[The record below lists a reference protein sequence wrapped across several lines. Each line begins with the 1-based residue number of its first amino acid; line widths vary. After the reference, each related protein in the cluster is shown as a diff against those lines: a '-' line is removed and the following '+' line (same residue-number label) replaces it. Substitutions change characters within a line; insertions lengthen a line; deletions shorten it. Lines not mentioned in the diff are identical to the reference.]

1 MRRVLNR
8 LADLKALVLGSA
20 ERRVS
25 KGAQAGS
32 RTSWTI
38 LRDAA
43 LRLLRM
49 RVRKVA
55 GLVALLVAGF
65 LASAH
70 FGGFAQNAQTDRGIV
85 ADLISK
91 ALSSDTS
98 QVSIG
103 AVNGALSSDVEI
115 RDVVLSDRDG
125 AWLRLDRVRLIW
137 TRSALLLRRL
147 DVDRLE
153 IGKLE
158 ILRRPAPQPAGTA
171 PPSNE
176 PILPELPLKVILR
189 ALQLNEL
196 ALGAPVIGVAAR
208 FGATGS
214 ATLGPPSEGLD
225 LKLDARRL
233 DMGGTF
239 NVNLAFVPQST
250 RLQLAAKL
258 DEPAGGLISKVAGLP
273 GEPPVKLDLNG
284 DGPLDSFRSNLTFTA
299 GPTIGADGSA
309 TLTRAGVE
317 RQLALAL
324 DARIEGLMPPPVAPV
339 FAGSTR
345 LDGAVGLR
353 DDGGVDIRNLALVS
367 ALARLDVLGRYN
379 ADRTLDIRVGAASRP
394 NADGRTVASGT
405 EIGKLAFDA
414 TIRGPVAG
422 PTVVATLDARDAK
435 MPVGRF
441 GKVGLSFNATP
452 TGTIGQPGTRIAL
465 TSDGEASGIAL
476 ADKALAR
483 AVGDKVT
490 FTLRGT
496 GQDDGTADFEAL
508 KLVLSGV
515 ELDYKGKL
523 GQARVLGQLKA
534 VLPDLARL
542 SGLAERPLGG
552 RAEVTADLDATPR
565 LNNYTA
571 TLDGKAERLATGAA
585 TLDRLLAG
593 NLTLAG
599 RVNALAGDYTVNGLR
614 VAGQHAAFT
623 ADGSLGRQQSS
634 LKLALGLPDLK
645 RADPRLS
652 GRGDV
657 TAEITGPQNRLDATA
672 RIALANATALG
683 RPVPRLA
690 IDAVA
695 KDLQGALSA
704 RVGLSGEVD
713 SRPATG
719 TIELARQAD
728 DGWNLSTLDLAV
740 GSVKLNGALTLDPAS
755 RAAGR
760 LKLAARNLDD
770 LSALALTK
778 LGGQLDAD
786 IVLAA
791 PGGRQDLD
799 LTARGSRLAGPSM
812 SIDKLDATIGARDI
826 YGRPMLDAAIAV
838 DRAVA
843 AGEVISAIRFDSK
856 GAPDASAFTLSAN
869 ARGFALKSAGR
880 LVPGEPLKL
889 ELASFDARRDGRAIT
904 LANPASF
911 SFPAS
916 GVEIANLALMID
928 KGRVTL
934 DGRAGSALDL
944 RFAARDVPLS
954 AARIASPNLNLSGTL
969 NAEAQIK
976 GRPGELSG
984 PWKLRIAQ
992 LVTPETRQAG
1002 LPPVEIAGEGALQ
1015 GDATS
1020 VSASVNAGRGASL
1033 TLRGT
1038 APLNATGAL
1047 NLSAQGRVDAALA
1060 NTTLGANGQRV
1071 TGSVALDMRASGTAS
1086 APHLSGNATLS
1097 NGSFT
1102 DALQGIRLDAVE
1114 ARIAANGDNLTIERA
1129 SARTPN
1135 GGTLSASGQVRID
1148 PAAGFP
1154 GNLRIRGERAQ
1165 LVSSGLVTAVAGM
1178 NLELSGPLAQRPRI
1192 GGRIDIASLEVS
1204 VPDRLPASLRPVD
1217 GIKHLNA
1224 RGTAAARLAAARKA
1238 QQARGRR
1245 AAPAFD
1251 AALALTVSAPNR
1263 VFIRG
1268 RGIDAELGGEIRVSG
1283 TSSAPVLNGG
1293 FELRRG
1299 RLNVLTQRLDFSRGR
1314 LTFGGGLMPEL
1325 DFVAQTSAGDVT
1337 AKIIVTGPADQPN
1350 FAFTSQPEL
1359 PQDEVLSRLLF
1370 ARASGSLSP
1379 FQALQLAQAAAQFA
1393 GGGGDDTF
1401 ERLRKSLGVDNL
1413 DIQMGAGGPTV
1424 GASRYINDNISVG
1437 VKVGS
1442 KPEDS
1447 GVSVGVDVTKRLKLQ
1462 AEAGAD
1468 GSAAVGVGAE
1478 WEY

>member
-1 MRRVLNR
+1 MRRLLTMPR
-8 LADLKALVLGSA
+8 LALF
-20 ERRVS
+20 
-25 KGAQAGS
+25 
-32 RTSWTI
+32 
-38 LRDAA
+38 
-43 LRLLRM
+43 
-49 RVRKVA
+49 
-55 GLVALLVAGF
+55 ALLLTAGF

-70 FGGFAQNAQTDRGIV
+70 FGGFAQNAQSDRGIV

-103 AVNGALSSDVEI
+103 EVNGALSSDVEI
-115 RDVVLSDRDG
+115 RDIVLSDRDG
-125 AWLRLDRVRLIW
+125 VWLRLDRVRLIW

-158 ILRRPAPQPAGTA
+158 MLRRPAPQPAGTA
-171 PPSNE
+171 PASNE

-189 ALQLNEL
+189 AFQLNEL
-196 ALGAPVIGVAAR
+196 ALGEPVLGVAAR
-208 FGATGS
+208 LGATGS
-214 ATLGPPSEGLD
+214 ASLGPPSEGLD
-225 LKLDARRL
+225 LKFEARRL

-239 NVNLAFVPQST
+239 NVDLAFVPQTT

-273 GEPPVKLDLNG
+273 GEPPVRLDLNG

-299 GPTIGADGSA
+299 GPTIGAEGSA
-309 TLTRAGVE
+309 TLNRAGVE

-324 DARIEGLMPPPVAPV
+324 EARIEGLMPPPVAPV

-379 ADRTLDIRVGAASRP
+379 ADKTLDIRVGAASRP
-394 NADGRTVASGT
+394 NANGRTVSSGA

-422 PTVVATLDARDAK
+422 PTVVATLDAQDAK
-435 MPVGRF
+435 MPAGRF
-441 GKVGLSFNATP
+441 GKVALAFNATP
-452 TGTIGQPGTRIAL
+452 TGTIGEPGTRITL

-476 ADKALAR
+476 TDKALAR

-490 FTLRGT
+490 FTLRGV
-496 GQDDGTADFEAL
+496 GQDDGTADFETL
-508 KLVLSGV
+508 KLALSGV

-523 GQARVLGQLKA
+523 GRARVLGKLKA
-534 VLPDLARL
+534 VLPDLSRL

-571 TLDGKAERLATGAA
+571 TLDGKAERLATGTAVV
-585 TLDRLLAG
+585 DRLLAG

-599 RVNALAGDYTVNGLR
+599 RVNALAGDYTVDGLR

-634 LKLALGLPDLK
+634 LKLALALPDLK
-645 RADPRLS
+645 RADSRLS
-652 GRGDV
+652 GRGDII
-657 TAEITGPQNRLDATA
+657 AEITGPQNKLDATA
-672 RIALANATALG
+672 RIAIANATALA
-683 RPVPRLA
+683 RPIPRLT

-704 RVGLSGEVD
+704 SVNLTGEVD
-713 SRPATG
+713 AKPASG
-719 TIELARQAD
+719 HVQLARQPD
-728 DGWNLSTLDLAV
+728 DGWNLSPLDLSI
-740 GSVKLNGALTLDPAS
+740 GSVRLNGGLTLDPAS

-760 LKLAARNLDD
+760 LTLAARNLDD

-786 IVLAA
+786 IVLAT
-791 PGGRQDLD
+791 PEGRQDID
-799 LTARGSRLAGPSM
+799 LTARGSRLVGPSV
-812 SIDKLDATIGARDI
+812 SIEKLDAKIGARDI
-826 YGRPMLDAAIAV
+826 YDRPMLDAAVAI
-838 DRAVA
+838 DRAIA
-843 AGEVISAIRFDSK
+843 AGETISAIRFDSK

-869 ARGFALKSAGR
+869 ARGFALKGAGL

-904 LANPASF
+904 LANPATF

-916 GVEIANLALMID
+916 GVEIAGLALTID
-928 KGRVTL
+928 KGKVTL
-934 DGRAGSALDL
+934 DGRAGETLDL
-944 RFAARDVPLS
+944 RFTARDVPLA
-954 AARIASPNLNLSGTL
+954 AARIASPSLNFSGTL
-969 NAEAQIK
+969 NAEAQVK
-976 GRPGELSG
+976 GKPGDLAG
-984 PWKLRIAQ
+984 PWKVRIAQ

-1002 LPPVEIAGEGALQ
+1002 LPPVEITGEGAFK

-1020 VSASVNAGRGASL
+1020 VSATVNAGRGASL

-1038 APLNATGAL
+1038 APLNATGPLDLA
-1047 NLSAQGRVDAALA
+1047 AQGRVDAGLA
-1060 NTTLGANGQRV
+1060 NPLLAVNGQRV
-1071 TGSVALDMRASGTAS
+1071 TGSVAVDMRAGGTAS
-1086 APHLSGNATLS
+1086 APRLSGNATLS

-1102 DALQGIRLDAVE
+1102 DALQGIRLNAIE
-1114 ARIAANGDNLTIERA
+1114 ARVAANGDNLTVERA
-1129 SARTPN
+1129 SARAPN
-1135 GGTLSASGQVRID
+1135 GGTITASGQVKVD

-1154 GNLRIRGERAQ
+1154 GNIRIRGDRAQ
-1165 LVSSGLVTAVAGM
+1165 LVSSGLVTAVAGLD
-1178 NLELSGPLAQRPRI
+1178 LEISGPLAQRPRL
-1192 GGRIDIASLEVS
+1192 GGRIDIVSLEVT

-1217 GIKHLNA
+1217 GIRHIHA
-1224 RGTAAARLAAARKA
+1224 RGTAAARLAAERKA
-1238 QQARGRR
+1238 REARGRGR
-1245 AAPAFD
+1245 AAPPFD
-1251 AALALTVSAPNR
+1251 ATLALTVSAPSR

-1268 RGIDAELGGEIRVSG
+1268 RGIDAELGGEIRVAG

-1299 RLNVLTQRLDFSRGR
+1299 RISVLTQRLDFSRGR
-1314 LTFGGGLMPEL
+1314 LTFAGGLIPEL
-1325 DFVAQTSAGDVT
+1325 DFVAETSAGDVT
-1337 AKIIVTGPADQPN
+1337 ARITVSGPADQPS

-1413 DIQMGAGGPTV
+1413 DIQMGAGGPTL
-1424 GASRYINDNISVG
+1424 GASRYISDNVSIG
-1437 VKVGS
+1437 VKVGT

-1462 AEAGAD
+1462 AETGAD
-1468 GSAAVGVGAE
+1468 GSAAVGIGAE

>member
-1 MRRVLNR
+1 MRRLLTMPR
-8 LADLKALVLGSA
+8 LALFVL
-20 ERRVS
+20 
-25 KGAQAGS
+25 
-32 RTSWTI
+32 
-38 LRDAA
+38 
-43 LRLLRM
+43 LL
-49 RVRKVA
+49 A
-55 GLVALLVAGF
+55 AGF

-115 RDVVLSDRDG
+115 RDIVLSDRDG

-158 ILRRPAPQPAGTA
+158 VLRKPAPQPAGTA
-171 PPSNE
+171 PASNE

-189 ALQLNEL
+189 AFQLNEL
-196 ALGAPVIGVAAR
+196 ALGQPVLGVAAR
-208 FGATGS
+208 LGATGS
-214 ATLGPPSEGLD
+214 ASLGPPSEGLE

-284 DGPLDSFRSNLTFTA
+284 DGPLDSFRSTLTFTA
-299 GPTIGADGSA
+299 GPTIGAEGSA
-309 TLTRAGVE
+309 TLARAGAE

-345 LDGAVGLR
+345 LDGSVGFR
-353 DDGGVDIRNLALVS
+353 DDGGIDIRNMALVS

-379 ADRTLDIRVGAASRP
+379 ADKTVDMRVSAASRP
-394 NADGRTVASGT
+394 NANGRTVASGA

-422 PTVVATLDARDAK
+422 PTVVASLDAQDATL
-435 MPVGRF
+435 PTGRF
-441 GKVGLSFNATP
+441 GKVALTFNATP
-452 TGTIGQPGTRIAL
+452 TGTIGDPGTRIAL

-490 FTLRGT
+490 FALRGT
-496 GQDDGTADFEAL
+496 GQDDGTADFETL
-508 KLVLSGV
+508 KLALSGM

-523 GQARVLGQLKA
+523 GRARVLGQLKA

-542 SGLAERPLGG
+542 SGLAERPLAG
-552 RAEVTADLDATPR
+552 RAEVSADLDATPR

-571 TLDGKAERLATGAA
+571 TLDGKAERLATGTAA
-585 TLDRLLAG
+585 VDRLLAG
-593 NLTLAG
+593 SVTLAG
-599 RVNALAGDYTVNGLR
+599 RVNALAGDYTVNNLR

-623 ADGSLGRQQSS
+623 ANGSIGRQQSD
-634 LKLALGLPDLK
+634 LKLALALPDLK

-657 TAEITGPQNRLDATA
+657 TAEITGPQNKLDAAA
-672 RIALANATALG
+672 RIAVANATALA
-683 RPVPRLA
+683 RPIPRLT

-695 KDLQGALSA
+695 KDLQGALDA
-704 RVGLSGEVD
+704 RVNLNGEVD
-713 SRPATG
+713 SKPATG
-719 TIELARQAD
+719 TIQLARLPD
-728 DGWNLSTLDLAV
+728 DGWNLSTLDLSI
-740 GSVKLNGALTLDPAS
+740 GSVRLNGGLTLDPAS

-760 LKLAARNLDD
+760 LTLAARNLDD

-786 IVLAA
+786 IILAN
-791 PGGRQDLD
+791 PQGRQDID
-799 LTARGSRLAGPSM
+799 LTARGSRLVGPSV
-812 SIDKLDATIGARDI
+812 SIDKLDAKVGARDI
-826 YGRPMLDAAIAV
+826 YGRPMLDAAIAI

-843 AGEVISAIRFDSK
+843 AGETISAIRFDSK
-856 GAPDASAFTLSAN
+856 GAPEASAFTLGAN

-889 ELASFDARRDGRAIT
+889 EIASFDARRDGRAIT
-904 LANPASF
+904 LANPASL
-911 SFPAS
+911 SFPKS
-916 GVEIANLALMID
+916 GIEIANLALMID

-934 DGRAGSALDL
+934 DGRAGETLDL

-976 GRPGELSG
+976 GKPGDLSG

-1002 LPPVEIAGEGALQ
+1002 LPPVEITGEGALK

-1020 VSASVNAGRGASL
+1020 VSATVNAGRGANL

-1038 APLNATGAL
+1038 APLNATGPL
-1047 NLSAQGRVDAALA
+1047 DLSAQGRVDAVLA
-1060 NTTLGANGQRV
+1060 NPMLAVNGQRL
-1071 TGSVALDMRASGTAS
+1071 TGSVAIDMRAGGTAS
-1086 APHLSGNATLS
+1086 EPRLSGNATLS

-1102 DALQGIRLDAVE
+1102 DALQGIRLNAIE

-1135 GGTLSASGQVRID
+1135 GGTISASGQVKVD

-1154 GNLRIRGERAQ
+1154 GSIRIRGDRAQ

-1178 NLELSGPLAQRPRI
+1178 DLELSGPLAQRPRI
-1192 GGRIDIASLEVS
+1192 GGRIDISSLEVT

-1217 GIKHLNA
+1217 GIKHLHA
-1224 RGTAAARLAAARKA
+1224 RGTAAARLAAERKA
-1238 QQARGRR
+1238 REARGRGR

-1251 AALALTVSAPNR
+1251 ATLALTVSAPSR

-1268 RGIDAELGGEIRVSG
+1268 RGIDAELGGEIRVAG

-1299 RLNVLTQRLDFSRGR
+1299 RLSVLTQRLDFSRGR
-1314 LTFGGGLMPEL
+1314 LTFAGGLIPEL
-1325 DFVAQTSAGDVT
+1325 DFVAETSAGDVT
-1337 AKIIVTGPADQPN
+1337 AKIIVSGPADQPN

-1424 GASRYINDNISVG
+1424 GASRYISDNVSVG
-1437 VKVGS
+1437 VKVGA

-1447 GVSVGVDVTKRLKLQ
+1447 GVSVGIDVTKRLKLQ
-1462 AEAGAD
+1462 AETGAD
-1468 GSAAVGVGAE
+1468 GSAAVGIGAE